1 MLLLLLL
8 LCSRA
13 QRSSMESAAAF
24 RQASGAR
31 YWGSQRCARDGG
43 AVVSGTCHP
52 RGLACALQSRCA
64 ERCCSPK
71 ITPTHVTRSIQLQAT
86 LLAAAPLVLPTRAPP
101 ALLAPAQTCEGLCGR
116 LPTSHS
122 RCCSRA
128 RGWSAAC
135 PAVLTDSFSLYPPAG
150 HRCLARRHPA
160 ICTVQQ
166 HVAAPPLRIPPCP
179 QLAFMAGAATILQQ
193 PDAVAATPSG
203 EVIVADVGDRR
214 LQVCQRQPA
223 GCCSA
228 LHACSDGA
236 GSCDQAKGPRSSLF
250 HPVCPLLQ
258 QPNNQPT
265 SHPTDPWLQVFSA
278 VDGAFLRTLGG
289 PMLFFRIRGLGV
301 HHATGCIYVADAL
314 MNRVVVLSPEGEVVA
329 HFGHR
334 GSGDG
339 DLERCAG
346 LCVRVQSV
354 CKDVAG
360 LAGAGQ
366 VCALWRPQCRRRA
379 ARRAGWRARAAWRL
393 HAHAGPRLD
402 TVGQGACI

>member
-1 MLLLLLL
+1 
-8 LCSRA
+8 
-13 QRSSMESAAAF
+13 
-24 RQASGAR
+24 
-31 YWGSQRCARDGG
+31 
-43 AVVSGTCHP
+43 
-52 RGLACALQSRCA
+52 
-64 ERCCSPK
+64 
-71 ITPTHVTRSIQLQAT
+71 
-86 LLAAAPLVLPTRAPP
+86 
-101 ALLAPAQTCEGLCGR
+101 
-116 LPTSHS
+116 
-122 RCCSRA
+122 
-128 RGWSAAC
+128 
-135 PAVLTDSFSLYPPAG
+135 
-150 HRCLARRHPA
+150 
-160 ICTVQQ
+160 
-166 HVAAPPLRIPPCP
+166 
-179 QLAFMAGAATILQQ
+179 MAGAATILQQ

-354 CKDVAG
+354 CNAAGDFQASAAGTAGGGCHAAQRWPWRKLVGGGTSRGGCACTTLKNIKVRSQCGLAHAGLLLLPNHWLSLPSPTYPRPHCPG
-360 LAGAGQ
+360 LAGSGSRPAARHAAAVEPGGPCRGLTAGGA
-366 VCALWRPQCRRRA
+366 VREWLHRGRA
-379 ARRAGWRARAAWRL
+379 AAGLRSGVWLPLYEEDEPVGAACG
-393 HAHAGPRLD
+393 GP
-402 TVGQGACI
+402 